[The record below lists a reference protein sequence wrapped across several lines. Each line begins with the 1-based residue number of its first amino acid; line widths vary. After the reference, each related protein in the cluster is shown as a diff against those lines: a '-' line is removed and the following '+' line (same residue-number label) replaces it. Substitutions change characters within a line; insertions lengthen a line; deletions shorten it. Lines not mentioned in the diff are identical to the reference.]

1 MTANRVRLPPTVR
14 SLLGSLAAVAAALVV
29 GGLFLTLRGR
39 DAFAAFSLL
48 VERGLSPTGLTET
61 LIASAPLLLVGS
73 GLVVALRAGVWNV
86 GVDGQLLVGAL
97 LAGVVGA
104 ALAPTAPPPAMWLVA
119 AGAGALGGLGW
130 ALLPA
135 LLKVRWGTNEIIT
148 TLMMNYVAIN
158 LTSWLVKGPAK
169 DPAVV
174 PPQTRLIPPA
184 ARLPDLFGSGV
195 HLGFLVGIVGAIGV
209 AVLFRVTVAGFRLDT
224 LGRNRRAAVHAGMPI
239 DRLAVGAL
247 LASGAL
253 AGLAGANDVL
263 GVKGLFQGNWNPAY
277 GFAAFALVALARLDG
292 FWLIPFAWLLA
303 LLAVGGESMTR
314 PLAIPTS
321 FVALLEGLV
330 LLFFG
335 LALALERRGVR
346 RAGEFPAGSPT
357 EMESSSEPGTPPP
370 SVTQAATEATP
381 R

>member
-97 LAGVVGA
+97 LAGVAGA
-104 ALAPTAPPPAMWLVA
+104 ALAPTVPPPAMWLVA
-119 AGAGALGGLGW
+119 AGAGALGGFGW

>member
-1 MTANRVRLPPTVR
+1 
-14 SLLGSLAAVAAALVV
+14 
-29 GGLFLTLRGR
+29 
-39 DAFAAFSLL
+39 
-48 VERGLSPTGLTET
+48 
-61 LIASAPLLLVGS
+61 
-73 GLVVALRAGVWNV
+73 
-86 GVDGQLLVGAL
+86 
-97 LAGVVGA
+97 
-104 ALAPTAPPPAMWLVA
+104 
-119 AGAGALGGLGW
+119 
-130 ALLPA
+130 

-346 RAGEFPAGSPT
+346 RAGEIPAGSPT
-357 EMESSSEPGTPPP
+357 EMEPSSEPGTPPP

>member
-104 ALAPTAPPPAMWLVA
+104 ALAPTVPPPAMWLVA
-119 AGAGALGGLGW
+119 AAAGVLGGLGW

-209 AVLFRVTVAGFRLDT
+209 AVLFRITVAGFRLDT

-346 RAGEFPAGSPT
+346 RAGEIPAGSPT
-357 EMESSSEPGTPPP
+357 EMEPSSEPGTPPP